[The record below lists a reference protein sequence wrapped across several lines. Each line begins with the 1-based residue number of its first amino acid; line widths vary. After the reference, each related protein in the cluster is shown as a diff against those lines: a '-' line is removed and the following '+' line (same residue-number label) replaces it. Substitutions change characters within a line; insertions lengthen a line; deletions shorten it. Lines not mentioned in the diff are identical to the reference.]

1 MPRLLRQSSL
11 LLLCTF
17 LFVTAFARTPEA
29 SSVEVTVA
37 GIVERFRKLY
47 RPVQLLYLTNRQIE
61 RSLTP
66 SERRTLSSEHITFRV
81 NIPVTVYIV
90 RGPSPKPDPFWLDDS
105 GFLPLPIPWNHEDAD
120 LKTFARPFEAGP
132 IGLGV
137 NSLSGGG
144 THYMVLVAPK
154 FPGDTLYI
162 DDLRP
167 AQLHTIIL
175 TNGARPYLDDESV
188 FSTNIPPQFVS
199 YTLVQ
204 TPFDLRDAARIR
216 DAFKWADRPARS
228 APDQIILTLNGDPRT
243 TQTIQWRT
251 SDPVRKGYVRYA
263 KKSELSAPGTGTSPA
278 TQVEAITEP
287 IHTRFMV
294 NDPVVRHHSLTLTNL
309 ESGTTYIYAVGDG
322 TPRGWSAPAEFITAP
337 PQPTPFSFIYMGDAQ
352 TGFYH
357 WGTLLRA
364 AHRSRPDAAFYI
376 VAGDLVNHG
385 ADRNEWDDFFF
396 NARGVFERRPIV
408 PVLGNHDCL
417 GGHPSL
423 YLRYFDL
430 PNNGPRK
437 IEKERV
443 YSFEYSNGLFV
454 VLDSNINPAKQT
466 AWLEEQLS
474 RSTAKWKFVTF
485 HHPAYSSAP
494 KRDNPNIRK
503 LWGGLFDKYHVD
515 IAFQGHDHSYLR
527 TYPMNAGRRAATPA
541 GGTIY
546 TVAVSGTKMYHQDPR
561 DYTAVGFTNLSTYQ
575 TIDVDLNRLTYR
587 ALDLDGKIRDEFTID
602 KP

>member
-1 MPRLLRQSSL
+1 
-11 LLLCTF
+11 
-17 LFVTAFARTPEA
+17 
-29 SSVEVTVA
+29 
-37 GIVERFRKLY
+37 
-47 RPVQLLYLTNRQIE
+47 
-61 RSLTP
+61 
-66 SERRTLSSEHITFRV
+66 
-81 NIPVTVYIV
+81 
-90 RGPSPKPDPFWLDDS
+90 
-105 GFLPLPIPWNHEDAD
+105 
-120 LKTFARPFEAGP
+120 
-132 IGLGV
+132 
-137 NSLSGGG
+137 
-144 THYMVLVAPK
+144 MVLVAPK
-154 FPGDTLYI
+154 FPGDTLYV
-162 DDLRP
+162 DDLQP
-167 AQLHTIIL
+167 ADLRTTIL
-175 TNGARPYLDDESV
+175 TNGAKPYLDDENV
-188 FSTNIPPQFVS
+188 FTTNIPPQFIG

-228 APDQIILTLNGDPRT
+228 APDQIILTLSGDPRT

-251 SDPVRKGYVRYA
+251 SDPVRKGYVRFA
-263 KKSELSAPGTGTSPA
+263 KKTQINAAS
-278 TQVEAITEP
+278 QVEAKTEP

-294 NDPVVRHHSLTLTNL
+294 NDPVVRHHSITLTNL
-309 ESGTTYIYAVGDG
+309 DPATTYIYAVGDG

-337 PQPTPFSFIYMGDAQ
+337 AQPAPFSFIYMGDAQ

-364 AHRSRPDAAFYI
+364 AHRHRPEAAFYI

-396 NARGVFERRPIV
+396 NARGVFERRPII

-430 PNNGPRK
+430 PNNGPPK

-443 YSFEYSNGLFV
+443 YSFEYSNALFV

-466 AWLEEQLS
+466 AWLEEQLA
-474 RSTAKWKFVTF
+474 RSTAKWKFITF

-494 KRDNPNIRK
+494 KRDNPKIRD
-503 LWGGLFDKYHVD
+503 LWGGLCDKYHVD

-527 TYPMNAGRRAATPA
+527 TYPMKAGKRVATPA
-541 GGTIY
+541 EGTIY

-561 DYTAVGFTNLSTYQ
+561 DYTAVGFTNVSTYQ
-575 TIDVDLNRLTYR
+575 TIDIENSRLTYR
-587 ALDLDGKIRDEFTID
+587 ALDLNGKVRDEFIID